1 VGRLAGGSA
10 WVISTT
16 RSIVADGSGGVPAGR
31 VASCSKPSTPS
42 AIKRACHR
50 QIVGLPLP
58 VCRWMA
64 IVPIPSALSS
74 TIRAR
79 HTCFC
84 ELFPDPMMP
93 SSRSR
98 SLGPNRTSIPFL
110 IQPDSHIRKSGGII
124 R

>member
-1 VGRLAGGSA
+1 M
-10 WVISTT
+10 
-16 RSIVADGSGGVPAGR
+16 
-31 VASCSKPSTPS
+31 
-42 AIKRACHR
+42 KRACHR

-58 VCRWMA
+58 VCRRMA

-84 ELFPDPMMP
+84 ELFPDPMMA

-98 SLGPNRTSIPFL
+98 SPGPNRTPIPFL
-110 IQPDSHIRKSGGII
+110 IQPDSHIYKPGEII